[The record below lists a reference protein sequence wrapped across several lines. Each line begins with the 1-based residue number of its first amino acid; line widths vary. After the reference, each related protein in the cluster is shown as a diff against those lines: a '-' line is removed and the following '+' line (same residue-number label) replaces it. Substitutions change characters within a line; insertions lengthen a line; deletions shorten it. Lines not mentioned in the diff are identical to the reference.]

1 MQPGPERLPVWSV
14 MLLLGGTAQRPGS
27 EVSVP
32 IRLLV
37 ADDHEVVRQGLRTFL
52 SLDTD
57 LELVGEARDGRE
69 AVEMAGRLK
78 PDVVLMDLVM
88 PEMDGIAAT
97 DAIHREYPEVQVIA
111 LTSVLE
117 NASVADALR
126 AGAIGYMLKNAS
138 PQNLHRS
145 IRAAVAGQVFLS
157 PEAAAQLV
165 RQVKGP
171 ESPEP
176 LTPREIEV
184 LRLLALGRA
193 NKQIAQEM
201 GVGEETVKTH
211 VSKILGKL
219 QAGSRTE
226 AALHAIRIGLVSST
240 KEPT

>member
-1 MQPGPERLPVWSV
+1 
-14 MLLLGGTAQRPGS
+14 
-27 EVSVP
+27 VP

-97 DAIHREYPEVQVIA
+97 DAIHRDYPEVQVIA

-126 AGAIGYMLKNAS
+126 AGAIGYLLKNAS
-138 PQNLHRS
+138 PQNLHRG

-157 PEAAAQLV
+157 PAAAQLV
-165 RQVKGP
+165 RQVKAP
-171 ESPEP
+171 ESPEL

-193 NKQIAQEM
+193 NKQIAREM

-211 VSKILGKL
+211 VSNILGKL
-219 QAGSRTE
+219 QAGSRTQ

-240 KEPT
+240 KEPM

>member
-1 MQPGPERLPVWSV
+1 VWSV
-14 MLLLGGTAQRPGS
+14 MLLLGGTAHRPGS

-97 DAIHREYPEVQVIA
+97 DAIHREFPEIQVIA

-126 AGAIGYMLKNAS
+126 AGAIGYLLKNAS
-138 PQNLHRS
+138 PQNLVRS

-240 KEPT
+240 KEPA

>member
-1 MQPGPERLPVWSV
+1 
-14 MLLLGGTAQRPGS
+14 
-27 EVSVP
+27 VP

-52 SLDTD
+52 SLDAD
-57 LELVGEARDGRE
+57 LELVGEARDGHE

-97 DAIHREYPEVQVIA
+97 DAIHRDYPEVQVIA

-126 AGAIGYMLKNAS
+126 AGAIGYLLKNAS
-138 PQNLHRS
+138 PQNLHRG

-157 PEAAAQLV
+157 PAAAQLV
-165 RQVKGP
+165 RQVKAP
-171 ESPEP
+171 ESPEL

-193 NKQIAQEM
+193 NKQIAREM

-211 VSKILGKL
+211 VSNILGKL
-219 QAGSRTE
+219 QAGSRTQ

-240 KEPT
+240 KEPM

>member
-1 MQPGPERLPVWSV
+1 M
-14 MLLLGGTAQRPGS
+14 
-27 EVSVP
+27 
-32 IRLLV
+32 
-37 ADDHEVVRQGLRTFL
+37 
-52 SLDTD
+52 
-57 LELVGEARDGRE
+57 
-69 AVEMAGRLK
+69 
-78 PDVVLMDLVM
+78 
-88 PEMDGIAAT
+88 
-97 DAIHREYPEVQVIA
+97 IA

-126 AGAIGYMLKNAS
+126 AGAIGYLLKNAS

-145 IRAAVAGQVFLS
+145 IRAAAAGQVFLS

-193 NKQIAQEM
+193 NKQIARDM

-226 AALHAIRIGLVSST
+226 AALHAIRIGLVPST
-240 KEPT
+240 KE